1 LKRSNRLILLIGVF
15 LAAVAFV
22 FIVLLLQGSGG
33 GNTGSPGSSA
43 PPAKIATV
51 IAARDIPL
59 GVKITPDMV
68 TTEDLDP
75 AARNAGAL
83 VNTSQAIGNI
93 ARQSITT
100 GQQITTVAFAD
111 VNTNVE
117 VPAGFTAIAVQVDQ
131 VTGAGTLIK
140 KGDYVDVIAQINPT
154 FPVNYF
160 AKVSDPAPVPEGAG
174 AKTDATSVKVLLQGL
189 QVVATL
195 LPPAPAPAS
204 GVQPTPAPQSGG
216 SDNTALNGQQEI
228 VILAA
233 TAQQE
238 EVIKFA
244 QVDGNIS
251 LTLRSP
257 QDFFDANG
265 NPIVPPT
272 VKTTGLVL
280 KTMIDNWGVLP
291 PLPIII
297 PAPSPAR

>member
-1 LKRSNRLILLIGVF
+1 
-15 LAAVAFV
+15 
-22 FIVLLLQGSGG
+22 
-33 GNTGSPGSSA
+33 
-43 PPAKIATV
+43 
-51 IAARDIPL
+51 
-59 GVKITPDMV
+59 V
-68 TTEDLDP
+68 T
-75 AARNAGAL
+75 
-83 VNTSQAIGNI
+83 
-93 ARQSITT
+93 
-100 GQQITTVAFAD
+100 
-111 VNTNVE
+111 
-117 VPAGFTAIAVQVDQ
+117 
-131 VTGAGTLIK
+131 
-140 KGDYVDVIAQINPT
+140 
-154 FPVNYF
+154 
-160 AKVSDPAPVPEGAG
+160 DPAPAVEG

-195 LPPAPAPAS
+195 LPPPPAADTGVQASPAPGA
-204 GVQPTPAPQSGG
+204 G
-216 SDNTALNGQQEI
+216 STALNGQQEI

-233 TAQQE
+233 TAQQA

-272 VKTTGLVL
+272 AKTTGLVL